1 MIGLPVTCIS
11 TGTRHDAQATP
22 SAGSIHCCRRT
33 ASSMSLRSLLRSS
46 KAVSQSCMRMEQ
58 ESFPHIALITFLW
71 SEGACEGGRNGP
83 GDRIGDKRE
92 EGKRVGR
99 EWE

>member
-1 MIGLPVTCIS
+1 
-11 TGTRHDAQATP
+11 
-22 SAGSIHCCRRT
+22 
-33 ASSMSLRSLLRSS
+33 
-46 KAVSQSCMRMEQ
+46 MRMEQ

-71 SEGACEGGRNGP
+71 SEGACEGGREGEKWP

-99 EWE
+99 E